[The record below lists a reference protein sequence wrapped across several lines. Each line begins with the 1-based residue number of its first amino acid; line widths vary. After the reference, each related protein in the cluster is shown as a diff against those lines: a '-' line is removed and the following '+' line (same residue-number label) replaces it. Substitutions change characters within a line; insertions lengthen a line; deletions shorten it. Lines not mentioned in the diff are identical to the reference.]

1 MYNLSIDEIS
11 MVDGG
16 GDGNSSGY
24 PASPGSNRPMSQTQ
38 GAATV
43 GAAAAWAGAFAGC
56 MAATGGLGA
65 IGCGAAVSAAAAGT
79 VGAGNT
85 R

>member
-1 MYNLSIDEIS
+1 MYNLSVDEIS

-24 PASPGSNRPMSQTQ
+24 PASPGNNGQMSQTQ
-38 GAATV
+38 GAAT
-43 GAAAAWAGAFAGC
+43 AAATWAGAFAGC
-56 MAATGGLGA
+56 VAMTGGLGA
-65 IGCGAAVSAAAAGT
+65 IGCVATGTAAVAAT

-85 R
+85 K

>member
-1 MYNLSIDEIS
+1 MYNLSVDEIS

-24 PASPGSNRPMSQTQ
+24 PASPGSNRPMSQTK
-38 GAATV
+38 GAAT
-43 GAAAAWAGAFAGC
+43 AASAAAWAGAFAGC

-65 IGCGAAVSAAAAGT
+65 IGCAAAAAGT

-85 R
+85 N

>member
-1 MYNLSIDEIS
+1 MYNLNAEEIL

-16 GDGNSSGY
+16 GDGGY
-24 PASPGSNRPMSQTQ
+24 PASPGSNRPISQNQ
-38 GAATV
+38 GAALT
-43 GAAAAWAGAFAGC
+43 GSAAAWAGAFAGC

-65 IGCGAAVSAAAAGT
+65 IGCAAGVAAAAAAT

>member
-1 MYNLSIDEIS
+1 MYNLNVDEIL

-24 PASPGSNRPMSQTQ
+24 PASPGSNRTMSQTQ
-38 GAATV
+38 GAATL
-43 GAAAAWAGAFAGC
+43 GAAAGWAGAFAGC

-65 IGCGAAVSAAAAGT
+65 IGCAAAVAGAVAGT

>member
-1 MYNLSIDEIS
+1 MYNLNVEEIS

-16 GDGNSSGY
+16 GDGNASDY
-24 PASPGSNRPMSQTQ
+24 PASPGSNRPMSQTK
-38 GAATV
+38 GAAT
-43 GAAAAWAGAFAGC
+43 AASAAAWAGAFAGC

-65 IGCGAAVSAAAAGT
+65 IGCAAAATAAAAGT

-85 R
+85 N